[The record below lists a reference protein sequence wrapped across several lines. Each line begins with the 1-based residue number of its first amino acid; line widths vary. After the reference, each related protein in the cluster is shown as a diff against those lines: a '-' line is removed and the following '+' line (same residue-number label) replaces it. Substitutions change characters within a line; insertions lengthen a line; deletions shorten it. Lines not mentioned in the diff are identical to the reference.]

1 MGRNHVPQRASIQL
15 CSKPYW
21 PLSGKFLLGI
31 TKFDLHFHHPFPRN
45 SNWWRYT
52 SETCQILLLTH
63 RPASLY
69 PNLYWCSVSV
79 LRVAT
84 VHSGGSHSESGP
96 TGILS
101 RDGAQRGTHRQW
113 AQPAGNF
120 GQWALFQLLG
130 LDPCNVDALSKP
142 RLFSVYEPA
151 LHTLLSKQQGDFNF
165 PCGSPSIRRHTAFSQ
180 IQKQSASLGQGRLE
194 HINAFLLGPWHLS
207 IA

>member
-15 CSKPYW
+15 CSRPYW

-63 RPASLY
+63 GPTSLY

-101 RDGAQRGTHRQW
+101 RDGAQEGLTDSEPSLQETLANELFSHCWVLTRAMW
-113 AQPAGNF
+113 M
-120 GQWALFQLLG
+120 LFQNQGFSLFMSQ
-130 LDPCNVDALSKP
+130 LST
-142 RLFSVYEPA
+142 
-151 LHTLLSKQQGDFNF
+151 H
-165 PCGSPSIRRHTAFSQ
+165 C
-180 IQKQSASLGQGRLE
+180 
-194 HINAFLLGPWHLS
+194 
-207 IA
+207 